1 MGERI
6 EHGWVSLGNGAEVHL
21 DHGVPT
27 DVCMMHAA
35 AAPSPAALAGKIA
48 DLTGLRVSV
57 GEWRAGETAAERLA
71 AVRVSREH
79 LNEVLRRLAL
89 ASARVFVDYYHKAVD
104 DEDPDW
110 DPEEFAVDFS
120 NAMKYCGVGWSDVDP
135 EACFK
140 LYREVMRAETA
151 RLAAPGK

>member
-89 ASARVFVDYYHKAVD
+89 ASARCSWIIIRRQWMTRILTGTWRIAVD
-104 DEDPDW
+104 SATP
-110 DPEEFAVDFS
+110 
-120 NAMKYCGVGWSDVDP
+120 
-135 EACFK
+135 
-140 LYREVMRAETA
+140 
-151 RLAAPGK
+151 